1 MEMKQ
6 FANVF
11 SELVVDGLKETTK
24 IIQKLSG
31 TELKQTDTTVKQEET
46 EENPYIT
53 KIKQADTII
62 KQEETVVKPSVTKQ
76 KQVATTI
83 QQDKTAIKPS
93 VTTLKEVE
101 TDMRRQETVI
111 LMDTKKEQ
119 ETTKLLQKS
128 IDKKQMI
135 VRIRQHEQNRVNFI
149 MKNDLI
155 EDRLEL
161 EATGRKQEATSQE
174 QKTTGQEQ
182 KKIGQLFQDKE
193 DTCTNWEADLDARQE
208 GLASWQEELEGV
220 RRSSAGKS
228 VTIALLVL
236 VLVLVLII
244 LFLVLLYT
252 FTR

>member
-1 MEMKQ
+1 MCSQTRGWPGPKQ
-6 FANVF
+6 KRADTTV
-11 SELVVDGLKETTK
+11 KEEETAA
-24 IIQKLSG
+24 KLSDP
-31 TELKQTDTTVKQEET
+31 KQKQADTTVKQEEREEQMSVPKPKQADTTVKQEET
-46 EENPYIT
+46 AQKMCVPKLN
-53 KIKQADTII
+53 QSDT
-62 KQEETVVKPSVTKQ
+62 TV
-76 KQVATTI
+76 
-83 QQDKTAIKPS
+83 
-93 VTTLKEVE
+93 
-101 TDMRRQETVI
+101 
-111 LMDTKKEQ
+111 
-119 ETTKLLQKS
+119 KLLQKRT
-128 IDKKQMI
+128 DKKQMI
-135 VRIRQHEQNRVNFI
+135 VRIRQHEQNRANFI

-161 EATGRKQEATSQE
+161 EATSRKQEATSQE

>member
-1 MEMKQ
+1 MVKP
-6 FANVF
+6 
-11 SELVVDGLKETTK
+11 SIT
-24 IIQKLSG
+24 
-31 TELKQTDTTVKQEET
+31 KQE
-46 EENPYIT
+46 
-53 KIKQADTII
+53 QADTTIH
-62 KQEETVVKPSVTKQ
+62 QDETANTPCVTK
-76 KQVATTI
+76 
-83 QQDKTAIKPS
+83 P
-93 VTTLKEVE
+93 KEVK

-135 VRIRQHEQNRVNFI
+135 VRIRQHEQNRANFI

-161 EATGRKQEATSQE
+161 EATSRKQEATSQE